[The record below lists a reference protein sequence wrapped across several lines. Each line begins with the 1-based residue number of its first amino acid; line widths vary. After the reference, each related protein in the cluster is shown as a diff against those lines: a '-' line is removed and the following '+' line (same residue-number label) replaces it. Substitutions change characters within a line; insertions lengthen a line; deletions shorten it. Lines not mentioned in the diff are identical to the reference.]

1 VRRVLTL
8 PSGRRAKWVVLVV
21 WLAVLAAAGPLAGR
35 FESVQK
41 NENSSFLPGSAE
53 SVKAL
58 DAIKRFPSGELTP
71 AVVVVRR
78 APGLTSADRAE
89 VKALAGTLTRQ
100 RIPGVLRVQPARV
113 SQDGS
118 TALLVAPIRARGDSD
133 LLVDA
138 TKKIRR
144 QAHHLRAPGVAA
156 EVTGPA
162 GFSSDAI
169 GVFSKVN
176 GTLLLATGLLV
187 FVLLILIYRSPIF
200 WLIPLLSV
208 VAAELTSRGVGY
220 GLAKA
225 GVTIN
230 GQAAG
235 ILGVLVFGVG
245 TDYAL
250 LIVSRYREELR
261 REEDKHV
268 AMRTALARTGPTVL
282 ASALTVIASLLCLA
296 LAQVNGTAG
305 LGPIGALDVAL
316 AALSMLTLLPALL
329 VIAGRRAFWPFV
341 PRYGGQGA
349 DSTHGLWRRVGDRL
363 ARRPRLT
370 WIGTGAALG
379 VMCLGLL
386 SFDTGLTQAKAFRG
400 DVESVRGQTLLAQ
413 GLPAGTNAPTT
424 VVVPD
429 AAKVPEVTRG
439 LKGLS
444 DVIAVRLTERGAP
457 GVRIDVTLREDP
469 YSTAAFDRIPAVRKV
484 AKASGGPGVLVGGP
498 TAEERDLR
506 VASARDSTLI
516 PPIVIVVVFLILAVL
531 LRALLAPLLLVATVI
546 LSYGAALGVAYLV
559 YDVAFGF
566 AGSDPSLPLFA
577 FIFLVGLGI
586 DYNIFLMTRVRE
598 EAAQHGTREGTKRAL
613 AVTGAV
619 ITSAGIVLAGTFSTL
634 AVLPLVQL
642 TEIGFVIA
650 FGVVLDTFLVRS
662 VLVPALVLDLGDAVW
677 WPGPSRAR
685 RSSSR

>member
-1 VRRVLTL
+1 MRRALTL

-78 APGLTSADRAE
+78 AHGLTAADRAE
-89 VKALAGTLTRQ
+89 VKALAGTLTRK
-100 RIPGVLRVQPARV
+100 RIPGVLRVQPAGV
-113 SQDGS
+113 SKDSS

-133 LLVDA
+133 LLVDS

-144 QAHHLRAPGVAA
+144 QAHHLRGSGLAA

-162 GFSSDAI
+162 GFSTDAI
-169 GVFSKVN
+169 GVFSKIN

-305 LGPIGALDVAL
+305 LGPIGALGVAL

-400 DVESVRGQTLLAQ
+400 DVESVRGQDLLAE
-413 GLPAGTNAPTT
+413 GFPAGTNAPTT

-429 AAKVPEVTRG
+429 AAKVPAVTRG

-457 GVRIDVTLREDP
+457 GVRVDVTLREDP

-506 VASARDSTLI
+506 VASARDSLLI

-559 YDVAFGF
+559 YDVVFGF
-566 AGSDPSLPLFA
+566 VGSDPSLPLFA

-598 EAAQHGTREGTKRAL
+598 EAAQHGTQEGTKRAL

-619 ITSAGIVLAGTFSTL
+619 ITSAGIVLAGTFATL

-642 TEIGFVIA
+642 TEIGFAIA

-662 VLVPALVLDLGDAVW
+662 VLVPALVLDVGDAVW
-677 WPGPSRAR
+677 WPGRGRAR
-685 RSSSR
+685 R

>member
-1 VRRVLTL
+1 VRRALTL
-8 PSGRRAKWVVLVV
+8 PSGRRATWVVLVV

-78 APGLTSADRAE
+78 AHGLTAADRAE
-89 VKALAGTLTRQ
+89 VKALAGTLTRK
-100 RIPGVLRVQPARV
+100 RIPGVLRVQPAGV
-113 SQDGS
+113 SKDSS

-133 LLVDA
+133 LLVDS

-144 QAHHLRAPGVAA
+144 QAHHLRGSGLAA

-162 GFSSDAI
+162 GFSTDAI
-169 GVFSKVN
+169 GVFSKIN

-305 LGPIGALDVAL
+305 LGPIGALGVAL

-370 WIGTGAALG
+370 WIGTGVALA

-386 SFDTGLTQAKAFRG
+386 NFDTGLTQAKAFRG
-400 DVESVRGQTLLAQ
+400 DVESVRGQDLLAE
-413 GLPAGTNAPTT
+413 GFPAGTNAPTT

-429 AAKVPEVTRG
+429 AAKVPAVTRG

-457 GVRIDVTLREDP
+457 GVRVDVTLREDP

-506 VASARDSTLI
+506 VASARDSLLI

-559 YDVAFGF
+559 YDVVFGF
-566 AGSDPSLPLFA
+566 VGSDPSLPLFA

-598 EAAQHGTREGTKRAL
+598 EAAQHGTQEGTKRAL

-619 ITSAGIVLAGTFSTL
+619 ITSAGIVLAGTFATL

-642 TEIGFVIA
+642 TEIGFAIA

-662 VLVPALVLDLGDAVW
+662 VLVPALVLDVGDAVW
-677 WPGPSRAR
+677 WPGRGRAR
-685 RSSSR
+685 R

>member
-1 VRRVLTL
+1 MRRALTL

-78 APGLTSADRAE
+78 AHGLTAADRAE
-89 VKALAGTLTRQ
+89 VKALAGTLTRK
-100 RIPGVLRVQPARV
+100 RIPGVLRVQPAGV
-113 SQDGS
+113 SKDSS

-133 LLVDA
+133 LLVDS

-144 QAHHLRAPGVAA
+144 QAHHLRGSGLAA

-162 GFSSDAI
+162 GFSTDAI
-169 GVFSKVN
+169 GVFSKIN

-230 GQAAG
+230 GQAVG

-305 LGPIGALDVAL
+305 LGPIGALGVAL

-370 WIGTGAALG
+370 WIGTGVALA

-386 SFDTGLTQAKAFRG
+386 NFDTGLTQAKAFRG
-400 DVESVRGQTLLAQ
+400 DVESVRGQDLLAE
-413 GLPAGTNAPTT
+413 GFPAGTNAPTT

-429 AAKVPEVTRG
+429 AAKVPAVTRG

-457 GVRIDVTLREDP
+457 GVRVDVTLREDP

-506 VASARDSTLI
+506 VASARDSLLI

-559 YDVAFGF
+559 YDVVFGF
-566 AGSDPSLPLFA
+566 VGSDPSLPLFA

-598 EAAQHGTREGTKRAL
+598 EAAQHGTQEGTKRAL

-619 ITSAGIVLAGTFSTL
+619 ITSAGIVLAGTFATL

-642 TEIGFVIA
+642 TEIGFAIA

-662 VLVPALVLDLGDAVW
+662 VLVPALVLDVGDAVW
-677 WPGPSRAR
+677 WPGRGRAR
-685 RSSSR
+685 R

>member
-1 VRRVLTL
+1 MRRALTL

-78 APGLTSADRAE
+78 AHGLTAADRAE
-89 VKALAGTLTRQ
+89 VKALAGTLTRK
-100 RIPGVLRVQPARV
+100 RIPGVLRVQPAWV
-113 SQDGS
+113 SKDSS

-133 LLVDA
+133 LLVDS

-144 QAHHLRAPGVAA
+144 QAHHLRGSGLAA

-162 GFSSDAI
+162 GFSTDAI
-169 GVFSKVN
+169 GVFSKIN

-305 LGPIGALDVAL
+305 LGPIGALGVAL

-370 WIGTGAALG
+370 WIGTGVALA

-386 SFDTGLTQAKAFRG
+386 NFDTGLTQAKAFRG
-400 DVESVRGQTLLAQ
+400 DVESVRGQDLLAECF
-413 GLPAGTNAPTT
+413 PAGTNAPTT

-429 AAKVPEVTRG
+429 AAKVPAVTRG

-457 GVRIDVTLREDP
+457 GVRVDVTLREDP

-506 VASARDSTLI
+506 VASARDSLLI

-559 YDVAFGF
+559 YDVVFGF
-566 AGSDPSLPLFA
+566 VGSDPSLPLFA

-598 EAAQHGTREGTKRAL
+598 EAAQHGTQEGTKRAL

-619 ITSAGIVLAGTFSTL
+619 ITSAGIVLAGTFATL

-642 TEIGFVIA
+642 TEIGFAIA

-662 VLVPALVLDLGDAVW
+662 VLVPALVLDVGDAVW
-677 WPGPSRAR
+677 WPGRGRAR
-685 RSSSR
+685 R

>member
-1 VRRVLTL
+1 MRRALTL
-8 PSGRRAKWVVLVV
+8 PSGRRATWVVLVV

-78 APGLTSADRAE
+78 AHGLTAADRAE
-89 VKALAGTLTRQ
+89 VKALAGTLTRK
-100 RIPGVLRVQPARV
+100 RIPGVLRVQPAGV
-113 SQDGS
+113 SKDSS

-133 LLVDA
+133 LLVDS

-144 QAHHLRAPGVAA
+144 QAHHLRGSGLAA

-162 GFSSDAI
+162 GFSTDAI
-169 GVFSKVN
+169 GVFSKIN

-305 LGPIGALDVAL
+305 LGPIGALGVAL

-370 WIGTGAALG
+370 WIGTGVALA

-386 SFDTGLTQAKAFRG
+386 NFDTGLTQAKAFRG
-400 DVESVRGQTLLAQ
+400 DVESVRGQDLLAE
-413 GLPAGTNAPTT
+413 GFPAGTNAPTT

-429 AAKVPEVTRG
+429 AAKVPAVTRG

-457 GVRIDVTLREDP
+457 GVRVDVTLREDP

-506 VASARDSTLI
+506 VASARDSLLI

-559 YDVAFGF
+559 YDVVFGF
-566 AGSDPSLPLFA
+566 VGSDPSLPLFA

-598 EAAQHGTREGTKRAL
+598 EAAQHGTQEGTKRAL

-619 ITSAGIVLAGTFSTL
+619 ITSAGIVLAGTFATL

-642 TEIGFVIA
+642 TEIGFAIA

-662 VLVPALVLDLGDAVW
+662 VLVPALVLDVGDAVW
-677 WPGPSRAR
+677 WPGRGRAR
-685 RSSSR
+685 R

>member
-1 VRRVLTL
+1 MRRALTL

-58 DAIKRFPSGELTP
+58 DAIKRFSSGELTP

-78 APGLTSADRAE
+78 AHGLTAADRAE
-89 VKALAGTLTRQ
+89 VKALAGTLTRK
-100 RIPGVLRVQPARV
+100 RIPGVLRVQPAGV
-113 SQDGS
+113 SKDSS

-133 LLVDA
+133 LLVDS

-144 QAHHLRAPGVAA
+144 QAHHLRGSGLAA

-162 GFSSDAI
+162 GFSTDAI
-169 GVFSKVN
+169 GVFSKIN

-305 LGPIGALDVAL
+305 LGPIGALGVAL

-370 WIGTGAALG
+370 WIGTGVALA

-386 SFDTGLTQAKAFRG
+386 NFDTGLTQAKAFRG
-400 DVESVRGQTLLAQ
+400 DVESVRGQDLLAE
-413 GLPAGTNAPTT
+413 GFPAGTNAPTT

-429 AAKVPEVTRG
+429 AAKVPAVTRG

-457 GVRIDVTLREDP
+457 GVRVDVTLREDP

-506 VASARDSTLI
+506 VASARDSLLI

-559 YDVAFGF
+559 YDVVFGF
-566 AGSDPSLPLFA
+566 VGSDPSLPLFA

-598 EAAQHGTREGTKRAL
+598 EAAQHGTQEGTKRAL

-619 ITSAGIVLAGTFSTL
+619 ITSAGIVLAGTFATL

-642 TEIGFVIA
+642 TEIGFAIA

-662 VLVPALVLDLGDAVW
+662 MLVPALVLDVGDAVW
-677 WPGPSRAR
+677 WPGRGRAR
-685 RSSSR
+685 R

>member
-1 VRRVLTL
+1 VRRALTL

-78 APGLTSADRAE
+78 AHGLTAADRAE
-89 VKALAGTLTRQ
+89 VKALAGTLTRK
-100 RIPGVLRVQPARV
+100 RIPGVLRVQPAGV
-113 SQDGS
+113 SKDSS

-133 LLVDA
+133 LLVDS

-144 QAHHLRAPGVAA
+144 QAHHLRGSGLAA

-162 GFSSDAI
+162 GFSTDAI
-169 GVFSKVN
+169 GVFSKIN

-305 LGPIGALDVAL
+305 LGPIGALGVAL

-400 DVESVRGQTLLAQ
+400 DVESVRGQDLLAE
-413 GLPAGTNAPTT
+413 GFPAGTNAPTT

-429 AAKVPEVTRG
+429 AAKVPAVTRG

-457 GVRIDVTLREDP
+457 GVRVDVTLREDP

-506 VASARDSTLI
+506 VASARDSLLI

-559 YDVAFGF
+559 YDVVFGF
-566 AGSDPSLPLFA
+566 VGSDPSLPLFA

-598 EAAQHGTREGTKRAL
+598 EAAQHGTQEGTKRAL

-619 ITSAGIVLAGTFSTL
+619 ITSAGIVLAGTFATL

-642 TEIGFVIA
+642 TEIGFAIA

-662 VLVPALVLDLGDAVW
+662 VLVPALVLDVGDAVW
-677 WPGPSRAR
+677 WPGRGRAR
-685 RSSSR
+685 R

>member
-1 VRRVLTL
+1 MRRALTL

-78 APGLTSADRAE
+78 AHGLTAADRAE
-89 VKALAGTLTRQ
+89 VKALAGTLTRK
-100 RIPGVLRVQPARV
+100 RIPGVLRVQPAGV
-113 SQDGS
+113 SKDSS

-133 LLVDA
+133 LLVDS

-144 QAHHLRAPGVAA
+144 QAHHLRGSGLAA

-162 GFSSDAI
+162 GFSTDAI
-169 GVFSKVN
+169 GVFSKIN

-305 LGPIGALDVAL
+305 LGPIGALGVAL

-370 WIGTGAALG
+370 WIGTGVALA

-386 SFDTGLTQAKAFRG
+386 NFDTGLTQAKAFRG
-400 DVESVRGQTLLAQ
+400 DVESVRGQDLLAE
-413 GLPAGTNAPTT
+413 GFPAGTNAPTT

-429 AAKVPEVTRG
+429 AAKVPAVTRG

-457 GVRIDVTLREDP
+457 GVRVDVTLREDP

-506 VASARDSTLI
+506 VASARDSLLI

-559 YDVAFGF
+559 YDVVFGF
-566 AGSDPSLPLFA
+566 VGSDPSLPLFA

-598 EAAQHGTREGTKRAL
+598 EAAQHGTQEGTKRAL

-619 ITSAGIVLAGTFSTL
+619 ITSAGIVLAGTFATL

-642 TEIGFVIA
+642 TEIGFAIA

-662 VLVPALVLDLGDAVW
+662 VLVPALVLDVGDAVW
-677 WPGPSRAR
+677 WPGRGRAR
-685 RSSSR
+685 R

>member
-1 VRRVLTL
+1 VRRALTL

-78 APGLTSADRAE
+78 AHGLTAADRAE
-89 VKALAGTLTRQ
+89 VKALAGTLTRK
-100 RIPGVLRVQPARV
+100 RIPGVLRVQPAGV
-113 SQDGS
+113 SKDSS

-133 LLVDA
+133 LLVDS

-144 QAHHLRAPGVAA
+144 QAHHLRGSGLAA

-162 GFSSDAI
+162 GFSTDAI
-169 GVFSKVN
+169 GVFSKIN

-230 GQAAG
+230 GQAVG

-305 LGPIGALDVAL
+305 LGPIGALGVAL

-370 WIGTGAALG
+370 WIGTGVALA

-386 SFDTGLTQAKAFRG
+386 NFDTGLTQAKAFRG
-400 DVESVRGQTLLAQ
+400 DVESVRGQDLLAE
-413 GLPAGTNAPTT
+413 GFPAGTNAPTT

-429 AAKVPEVTRG
+429 AAKVPAVTRG

-457 GVRIDVTLREDP
+457 GVRVDVTLREDP

-506 VASARDSTLI
+506 VASARDSLLI

-559 YDVAFGF
+559 YDVVFGF
-566 AGSDPSLPLFA
+566 VGSDPSLPLFA

-598 EAAQHGTREGTKRAL
+598 EAAQHGTQEGTKRAL

-619 ITSAGIVLAGTFSTL
+619 ITSAGIVLAGTFATL

-642 TEIGFVIA
+642 TEIGFAIA

-662 VLVPALVLDLGDAVW
+662 VLVPALVLDVGDAVW
-677 WPGPSRAR
+677 WPGRGRAR
-685 RSSSR
+685 R